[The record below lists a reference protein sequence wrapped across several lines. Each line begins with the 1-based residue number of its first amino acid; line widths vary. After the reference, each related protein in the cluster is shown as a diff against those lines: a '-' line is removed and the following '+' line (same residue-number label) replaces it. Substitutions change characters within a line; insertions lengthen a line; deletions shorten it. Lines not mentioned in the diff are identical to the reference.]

1 MQPWRLDRSRQC
13 HCEPRIGV
21 KQSQSNDLAMSS
33 ITPSAGTP
41 RNAPPI
47 LSCPRHFLSF
57 SPIRQAQGRLRRG
70 SPILLS
76 GIFFNKSL
84 PRCEH
89 SLAHHNDCSAQSCS
103 RIYEIAS
110 LSPTQLVDTSCFRL
124 TDSLCSTVRSG
135 SPHLGQKTKAMA
147 MVYMSFCNQ
156 ERLLQVRTVATG
168 GNSCD
173 C

>member
-89 SLAHHNDCSAQSCS
+89 SLARRFTSFDCSLEKLTS
-103 RIYEIAS
+103 RSKNKSNGYGLHE
-110 LSPTQLVDTSCFRL
+110 
-124 TDSLCSTVRSG
+124 
-135 SPHLGQKTKAMA
+135 
-147 MVYMSFCNQ
+147 
-156 ERLLQVRTVATG
+156 LLQSRTSFAG
-168 GNSCD
+168 KNRCYRRKLL
-173 C
+173 